1 MLKQFIILAAFA
13 TGLVGVT
20 GSAFAA
26 DAAAG
31 KATFEESCASC
42 HELVDWKGKSEA
54 DLTTMIQ
61 DVVSGKTKHKKAI
74 KLDAAQTANI
84 AAYAAANAK

>member
-1 MLKQFIILAAFA
+1 MKHSFVLAAVASGFVFA
-13 TGLVGVT
+13 A

-31 KATFEESCASC
+31 KATFEQSCASC
-42 HELVDWKGKSEA
+42 HELPDWKGKSAA
-54 DLTTMIQ
+54 DMTTMIT

-74 KLDAAQTANI
+74 KLEDAEIANI
-84 AAYAAANAK
+84 SAFVAANAK

>member
-1 MLKQFIILAAFA
+1 MLKQSLILAAL
-13 TGLVGVT
+13 TSGLITVS

-31 KATFEESCASC
+31 KATFEETCATC
-42 HELVDWKGKSEA
+42 HELNDWKGKSAA
-54 DLTTMIQ
+54 DLTTMIS

-74 KLDAAQTANI
+74 KLTPDQIANVAAFGSG
-84 AAYAAANAK
+84 AK